1 MRKIIKVAVNSIYI
15 IAILISVLII
25 YSTISTGIP
34 SILGYR
40 PMFVVSESMEPV
52 IKKYQFILG
61 EVAEIEELKVG
72 DIVGFKAPKKEN
84 ALNSKLVVHRIVAI
98 NDDNTF
104 FLQGDANLSSLEY
117 ERKVNPEDI
126 LYKIIIY

>member
-84 ALNSKLVVHRIVAI
+84 ALNWEGWMCVIV
-98 NDDNTF
+98 F
-104 FLQGDANLSSLEY
+104 GR
-117 ERKVNPEDI
+117 ERKNR
-126 LYKIIIY
+126 